1 MLRCVVLEDVQWELG
16 GARVRDGRVE
26 GVMRAEE
33 VMVGPGEVD
42 AVDEGKDDNATCR
55 GVRMYWYQRIY

>member
-1 MLRCVVLEDVQWELG
+1 MCRELG

-42 AVDEGKDDNATCR
+42 AVVMDAVDAVDEGKDDNATCR

>member
-1 MLRCVVLEDVQWELG
+1 
-16 GARVRDGRVE
+16 
-26 GVMRAEE
+26 MRAEE
-33 VMVGPGEVD
+33 VMVGPGEEDAVVVDAVD